1 MKTHKIQR
9 ILPQLIRL
17 IEKQNISSPTIFLD
31 VLSGSLYPDAG
42 HPTLKVLLPTTPT
55 LKTREYLPVMIEIDC
70 LKNGLIWT
78 PIRVAQPNDSTEYQ
92 VLCITPSSM
101 FEEITIPFQ
110 WTNKIYQPQLNI
122 LPSFNNFRSPKQ
134 RKWSISE
141 AKSELKIRRL
151 FPDITD
157 SHPIKKQTEQYPKQI
172 CIFTGPPRNIEES
185 LPILN
190 RKDNI
195 YLRYQDTGQNHHF
208 VTTKQPVFNG
218 ITIEYGED
226 RLFFTKIRILS
237 DLRLRLI
244 KKILLQ
250 YQENDW
256 TPLFGQELFLL
267 KDPIPQYLHS
277 ILRHSIE

>member
-1 MKTHKIQR
+1 M
-9 ILPQLIRL
+9 LIAL
-17 IEKQNISSPTIFLD
+17 INLWKSIFEQ
-31 VLSGSLYPDAG
+31 SAFGNNENQF
-42 HPTLKVLLPTTPT
+42 KKRTP
-55 LKTREYLPVMIEIDC
+55 
-70 LKNGLIWT
+70 
-78 PIRVAQPNDSTEYQ
+78 
-92 VLCITPSSM
+92 
-101 FEEITIPFQ
+101 FF
-110 WTNKIYQPQLNI
+110 
-122 LPSFNNFRSPKQ
+122 
-134 RKWSISE
+134 
-141 AKSELKIRRL
+141 
-151 FPDITD
+151 
-157 SHPIKKQTEQYPKQI
+157 IKKQTEQYPKQI
-172 CIFTGPPRNIEES
+172 CIFTGPPRNIEEF